1 METLSHLKLIGVL
14 FIFSSIS
21 VCGPSAEEKEEA
33 SHSYG
38 YEDGY
43 KKGHKMAL
51 ECVNLEGDDAEDAVY
66 YCETLKAPCRH

>member
-1 METLSHLKLIGVL
+1 M
-14 FIFSSIS
+14 
-21 VCGPSAEEKEEA
+21 CGPSAEEKEEA